1 MIKALIALTV
11 IAALAATAS
20 GQPRAEDLYAEGQ
33 AAYDRADYPAAAAK
47 WQAAYDLSEETGLL
61 FNLAQARRL
70 AGDCTRAL
78 ATYRRFVREDADPT
92 SEQHKL
98 SGDLARELE
107 AQCPEQK
114 VAPAPQPASSGR
126 LNADPGRNDRGS
138 DRSVDGRSWKIAG
151 IATGGVGIAV
161 LAIGLGLSHH
171 GSSTGEEITA
181 ACSQSCSW
189 AELKDKDA
197 RGRREVS
204 VGRALGTVGAV
215 AVAGGAVLYYLGVR
229 RDSVALVPAARGE
242 GAVVSWSGSW

>member
-1 MIKALIALTV
+1 MLLALAV

-20 GQPRAEDLYAEGQ
+20 AQPRAEDLYAEGQ

-47 WQAAYDLSEETGLL
+47 WQAAYDLSGESGLL

-78 ATYRRFVREDADPT
+78 ATYRHFVREDADPT

-98 SGDLARELE
+98 AGDLTRELE
-107 AQCPEQK
+107 AQCPEK
-114 VAPAPQPASSGR
+114 KAEPAPQPASDER
-126 LNADPGRNDRGS
+126 LNLAPGLNGHGS
-138 DRSVDGRSWKIAG
+138 DRTSGGGRSWKIAG
-151 IATGGVGIAV
+151 IATGGVGIAA
-161 LAIGLGLSHH
+161 LAIGLGLSYH
-171 GSSTGEEITA
+171 GASAGEEVTA

-229 RDSVALVPAARGE
+229 RDSVALLPAARGE